1 MSATSKCMLIYNLVC
16 CCLWTVILFT
26 SLQYVFNKEKY
37 PITTFW
43 SNYKNIITITQSLAI
58 FEIFFTIIGIIN
70 SVVSIVT
77 IQVFSRL
84 FVVYLI
90 FNFLPNTNKWI
101 LSCLIAWAIIDII
114 RYLFYSLNIL
124 NLRFNILASLRKKC
138 KKKKKKNNNTYKKYD
153 KLRKI

>member
-58 FEIFFTIIGIIN
+58 FEIFFTII
-70 SVVSIVT
+70 
-77 IQVFSRL
+77 
-84 FVVYLI
+84 
-90 FNFLPNTNKWI
+90 
-101 LSCLIAWAIIDII
+101 
-114 RYLFYSLNIL
+114 
-124 NLRFNILASLRKKC
+124 
-138 KKKKKKNNNTYKKYD
+138 
-153 KLRKI
+153 